1 MPTSKIILYLFLSP
15 ILMIPIGIVLI
26 GVYYVFMK
34 IVCFLFRNQIA
45 DFLKIKTGIHYK
57 KNPALPY
64 YMNGEISH
72 DKTYITEYPLSY
84 LDSVL
89 KDDPAFSEILR
100 YRLAMQEQRYYGFKK
115 TDRLSSHK
123 NLHIAL
129 RNTLSF
135 YIQQIDKEYKLKSEP
150 DKNSALN
157 ENSNQ

>member
-1 MPTSKIILYLFLSP
+1 
-15 ILMIPIGIVLI
+15 MIPIGIVLI

-34 IVCFLFRNQIA
+34 IVCFLFRKQIA
-45 DFLKIKTGIHYK
+45 DFLMIKTGIYYK
-57 KNPALPY
+57 KQPGSPY
-64 YMNGEISH
+64 DQENEMRH
-72 DKTYITEYPLSY
+72 DATYITEYPLSY

-115 TDRLSSHK
+115 TDRLSSNK

-135 YIQQIDKEYKLKSEP
+135 YIQQIDKKYKSEYEP
-150 DKNSALN
+150 DKHSALN